1 MLAPPTSKARTD
13 GDQRGLRVTDHSL
26 AARSVASRTPKAN
39 NQQDCC
45 IVAELIGDNECRA
58 AGLVVRSTTPVLA
71 MCRKLVATGINPDL
85 RMEVYRST
93 TLALTVASI
102 GHGAGLEINGH
113 GTGFRPFREGGTAS
127 LVPKSNEVE
136 VSGIPEPLAHLA
148 GGIR

>member
-1 MLAPPTSKARTD
+1 MLYVPR
-13 GDQRGLRVTDHSL
+13 LR
-26 AARSVASRTPKAN
+26 
-39 NQQDCC
+39 
-45 IVAELIGDNECRA
+45 AELIGSDRCI
-58 AGLVVRSTTPVLA
+58 
-71 MCRKLVATGINPDL
+71 ATGIDVQAASPVLTMCRRLLEAGFDPAL
-85 RMEVYRST
+85 SLECYRNDV
-93 TLALTVASI
+93 LALTVASI